1 MKKIFEIFTSTHDT
15 ICSEEPTCPQLLSII
30 KDRGNDRTFVDFKVS
45 KQDKTIDIDMKKLDK
60 NLTGAVKMLWIS
72 SPGLVT
78 GSSISKSTFK
88 EIMLKVNNN
97 TIVVVDQRLFE
108 CSFKKNPFDAS
119 EYINKYKN
127 LIVLR
132 SLSNFYSIENLKI
145 AYVITNSELTKIIK
159 QKNIVNPIDKLSER
173 LAITAVKDKKY
184 HTDTR
189 KLIESENK
197 YVL

>member
-1 MKKIFEIFTSTHDT
+1 M
-15 ICSEEPTCPQLLSII
+15 
-30 KDRGNDRTFVDFKVS
+30 
-45 KQDKTIDIDMKKLDK
+45 
-60 NLTGAVKMLWIS
+60 
-72 SPGLVT
+72 
-78 GSSISKSTFK
+78 
-88 EIMLKVNNN
+88 
-97 TIVVVDQRLFE
+97 VDQRLFE

-173 LAITAVKDKKY
+173 LAITAVKDKKI
-184 HTDTR
+184 H
-189 KLIESENK
+189 KLI
-197 YVL
+197 YVS